1 MSRVAWQCLSNEL
14 KEISSFAQF
23 HQFAD
28 GDSDKWKFRRF
39 VAHICSSNGHWQ
51 QSMPDFSNDKVQMKA
66 AIPLRKNSS
75 NRAPKPE
82 IILRHQI
89 CLWECFLSSRKNFDL
104 AAQLFSFGESNDHR
118 SNGRS
123 LFQLLRWEWEFCSFN
138 LMCRDK
144 NENFFLSVS
153 CFATRTRIVHA
164 ENRD

>member
-14 KEISSFAQF
+14 KEISSFVQF
-23 HQFAD
+23 HQIAD

-89 CLWECFLSSRKNFDL
+89 CLWEWMITEAMAEAYFNFWDESWNFVLSI
-104 AAQLFSFGESNDHR
+104 
-118 SNGRS
+118 
-123 LFQLLRWEWEFCSFN
+123 
-138 LMCRDK
+138 
-144 NENFFLSVS
+144 S
-153 CFATRTRIVHA
+153 CVETRTRISFFQSHA
-164 ENRD
+164 SLREQELFMLRIEIKTILARMFPNWNG